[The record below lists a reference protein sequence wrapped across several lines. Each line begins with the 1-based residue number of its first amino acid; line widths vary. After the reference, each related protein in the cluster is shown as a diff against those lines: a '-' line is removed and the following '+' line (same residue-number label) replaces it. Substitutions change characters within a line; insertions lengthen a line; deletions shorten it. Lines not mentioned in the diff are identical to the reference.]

1 MALKLLVALAAF
13 SGAAA
18 FAPSASMLP
27 LSARRSVRASLAMR
41 DSYMAGNW
49 KLNPESLDDAKALAK
64 EVVEASSDMPGEAA
78 VFVPFP
84 YLGAVGDVLDG
95 SKVQLGAQDCYIEAK
110 GAFTGAVS
118 MGMLKSTG
126 VKAVL
131 AGHSERR
138 SIFGED
144 DETINKK
151 VLTIIE
157 SGLDCILCIGETQ
170 EEYDMNLNNE
180 ICALQLAKG
189 LQGVSEEMLSKVIIA
204 YEPVWAIGTGK
215 VATPEIAESVHAY
228 IRSWFTNAYS
238 EKAADAM
245 RIQYGGSVTPESVDE
260 LMAQP
265 NIDGALVGGASL
277 VGDKF
282 ARIVNYKELVPAAA
296 AAAPVEETKA
306 GKRSAIK
313 QWWGKLVGSSA

>member
-1 MALKLLVALAAF
+1 MGLKLLVALAAF
-13 SGAAA
+13 SGASA
-18 FAPSASMLP
+18 FAPSTSVLP
-27 LSARRSVRASLAMR
+27 SARRSVRASLAMR

-64 EVVEASSDMPGEAA
+64 EVVEASSDMPGESA

-84 YLGAVGDVLDG
+84 YLGAVGDVLEG

-110 GAFTGAVS
+110 GAYTGAVS

-144 DETINKK
+144 DDTINKK

-170 EEYDMNLNNE
+170 EEYDMDLNNE
-180 ICALQLAKG
+180 VCALQLAKG

-215 VATPEIAESVHAY
+215 VATPESKCATTQTRMRNVTRASA
-228 IRSWFTNAYS
+228 R
-238 EKAADAM
+238 AAPA
-245 RIQYGGSVTPESVDE
+245 SPPFPT
-260 LMAQP
+260 
-265 NIDGALVGGASL
+265 ASL
-277 VGDKF
+277 DQSRRACTRTFVHGSPKPTRRRRPRPCAF
-282 ARIVNYKELVPAAA
+282 STAA
-296 AAAPVEETKA
+296 
-306 GKRSAIK
+306 
-313 QWWGKLVGSSA
+313 Q